1 MQWYVCIIVIQKV
14 TYLNNYAIDTAGI
27 GDALQRSAAA
37 FNAAG
42 TDLNK
47 SIALVTT
54 ANSVVQDPAS
64 VGTMFKTRL
73 SLCTEMCILH
83 KFNCR

>member
-1 MQWYVCIIVIQKV
+1 M
-14 TYLNNYAIDTAGI
+14 I
-27 GDALQRSAAA
+27 GEALQRSAAA

-54 ANSVVQDPAS
+54 ANAVVQDPSS
-64 VGTMFKTRL
+64 VGEFAPT
-73 SLCTEMCILH
+73 
-83 KFNCR
+83 